1 MIRIG
6 LAFSVTERIEYDN
19 TYNDFT
25 EEPAHNKYAINYTFI
40 H

>member
-1 MIRIG
+1 MIIIG
-6 LAFSVTERIEYDN
+6 IAFSVTERIEYDN

-25 EEPAHNKYAINYTFI
+25 EVLAHNKNAINYTFI